1 MTNSDRYEIV
11 DHMQEAVWSVQHNR
25 KVVDPTNEL
34 ADKIVEFVLW
44 YSNSGSTNQIVE
56 SYLELVQA

>member
-1 MTNSDRYEIV
+1 
-11 DHMQEAVWSVQHNR
+11 MQEAVWSVQHNR